1 MKFSD
6 IPSAIGRSFDKT
18 HWGVIGALAIFL
30 ALAPWPMGPEPHLVE
45 KWGMF
50 LDGNLTKPIDIFDV
64 FYHCIGLFVLA
75 AKGTRQV
82 LKRRGDPDDR
92 NDQND

>member
-6 IPSAIGRSFDKT
+6 IPSAIGRSIDNT
-18 HWGVIGALAIFL
+18 HWGLIGALALFL

-64 FYHCIGLFVLA
+64 FYHCIGLIVLA
-75 AKGTRQV
+75 VKGVRQA
-82 LKRRGDPDDR
+82 LNKREKAQETGD
-92 NDQND
+92 